1 MLFRRSVANTPDGDL
16 VSRSARGDES
26 AFKELLDRH
35 QGAVYGFARRF
46 LKDAQEAE
54 EIAQEVF
61 LRLYRT
67 AGTYRCQASLRSYL
81 FRIAKNL
88 CIDVLRKKRPEPMAE
103 PPETT
108 DGRTAFEQV
117 AEAQSLQRLLEAL
130 DRLPDN
136 QRAAILLRH
145 DQGMRYEEIAESL
158 NLTVSAVDSLL
169 VRARRTLRKRLPDLC

>member
-1 MLFRRSVANTPDGDL
+1 MLVRRSFAHTPDAAL
-16 VSRSARGDES
+16 VSRSAQGDES
-26 AFKELLDRH
+26 AFRELLDRH
-35 QGAVYGFARRF
+35 QGAVYRFALRF
-46 LKDAQEAE
+46 LNDGQEAE

-67 AGTYRCQASLRSYL
+67 ADTYRCQASLRAFL

-88 CIDVLRKKRPEPMAE
+88 CIDLRRKKRPESMAD
-103 PPETT
+103 PPEIT
-108 DGRTAFEQV
+108 DGRTPFEQV
-117 AEAQSLQRLLEAL
+117 AEAESIQRLFGAL
-130 DRLPDN
+130 HRLPDN
-136 QRAAILLRH
+136 QRAAVLLRH